1 MNGGNPV
8 DTELLYLT
16 KRANFHRRMAR
27 HAACGE
33 ARSAHQA
40 FVEAYLRRIEYRK
53 GRLRPSEAER
63 NAIADGPRPVAP
75 IASKPKLV
83 A

>member
-1 MNGGNPV
+1 M

-27 HAACGE
+27 RAACGE

-63 NAIADGPRPVAP
+63 KAIADAPRPVTL
-75 IASKPKLV
+75 IAAKLELV

>member
-1 MNGGNPV
+1 MNA
-8 DTELLYLT
+8 ELLYLT

-27 HAACGE
+27 LAACGE

-40 FVEAYLRRIEYRK
+40 FAEAYLRRIEYRK

-63 NAIADGPRPVAP
+63 DAIADGSRPVTP
-75 IASKPKLV
+75 IAAKAELV